1 MLKKCMKR
9 AFVILMC
16 VSFFIVNP
24 HFIFFG
30 AFYSYAL
37 PSSVSVKG
45 TSVNIRSGPGTAY
58 TLLGTV
64 PLGYKIAP
72 LDTVSDSSGNG
83 KTWYRFIYNNQSA
96 YIRSD
101 FTKEMSVYSY
111 DATFEADLNMKGFP
125 ESYKDAL
132 RDLHANYPNWIFT
145 LHRTGLD
152 FSYVV
157 DNELIGTRTL
167 VNATSISS
175 FKSTDEGKYD
185 YKTSKWPTFDGNA
198 WVAASRAVTAAY
210 LDPRN
215 FLYVP
220 YIFQFEHQTFNPNI
234 HTLAG
239 ILEMVK
245 DTFLD
250 SRVETDGLGGAANN
264 TINNYIIP
272 NIGDPGAITNPDAV
286 NSPIPS
292 GAPNIIYPNG
302 IENLPYDTSAPVVPI
317 LMNDKQNDTRVTGFS
332 SVYVPSDV
340 GSLENLGPAAGL
352 PGRALSGQSQII
364 DTTGEIID
372 EAESFS
378 YTYLPKGSYTYAE
391 LIYDACRQVNINP
404 YVVVSMILQEQGK
417 NGSDSVSGKNAKF
430 PSAYNY
436 GNINAFAGGG
446 LTPIENGLKYALTEG
461 SYNRPWNTK
470 EKGIYG
476 LCDFYANSYVR
487 GGQDTF
493 YLKKWN
499 VQGQNPFK
507 HQYMTN
513 VAGAAAEGQLLGNAY
528 DEVLMKLPHEF
539 KIPYY
544 TGMSE
549 TRYEVPTGDGSPNNR
564 LKSLNVANYVLTPTF
579 DPNVSDYSIIVDS
592 NVDSVFVTAEAYDN
606 KAAIGGIGNILTAT
620 SYTTV
625 IIYCVA
631 ENRDI
636 RQYNIHI
643 YKKGAEGVQTA
654 NIDNS
659 SATPIIFPNITE
671 NQFNNI
677 QNNNSSVNIE
687 NYNEGPVIPNILN
700 GNVQI
705 GVAPGQ

>member
-1 MLKKCMKR
+1 
-9 AFVILMC
+9 MC
-16 VSFFIVNP
+16 VSFFIVDP
-24 HFIFFG
+24 HFIFFA

-37 PSSVSVKG
+37 PNAVSVKG
-45 TSVNIRSGPGTAY
+45 TSVNVRSGPGTSY
-58 TLLGTV
+58 SLLGTV
-64 PLGYKIAP
+64 PLGYKLTS
-72 LDTVSDSSGNG
+72 LDSLSDTSGNG
-83 KTWYRFIYNNQSA
+83 KTWYRFRFNDQNA

-101 FTKEMSVYSY
+101 FTKEMESYSY
-111 DATFEADLNMKGFP
+111 DAAFEADLNMKGFP

-215 FLYVP
+215 FLYAP
-220 YIFQFEHQTFNPNI
+220 YVFQFEHQTFNPNI

-245 DTFLD
+245 GTFLD
-250 SRVETDGLGGAANN
+250 TRVETEGIGAAAYNN
-264 TINNYIIP
+264 NFIIP
-272 NIGDPGAITNPDAV
+272 NLGSSDSINNTPINPDIIMPLV
-286 NSPIPS
+286 PS
-292 GAPNIIYPNG
+292 NDSNIIYPSG
-302 IENLPYDTSAPVVPI
+302 VENMPYDTNAPVVPI
-317 LMNDKQNDTRVTGFS
+317 IMNENNERDTSVVAFS
-332 SVYVPSDV
+332 SVYIPSDI

-352 PGRALSGQSQII
+352 PGRALSGQSQIV

-378 YTYLPKGSYTYAE
+378 YAYLPKGSYTYAE
-391 LIYDACRQVNINP
+391 LIYDACRQVNLNP

-417 NGSDSVSGKNAKF
+417 DGSDSVSGKNIKF

-446 LTPIENGLKYALTEG
+446 LTSIENGLKYALTEG

-499 VQGQNPFK
+499 VQGMNPFK

-528 DEVLMKLPHEF
+528 DEVLMQLPHEF

-549 TRYEVPTGDGSPNNR
+549 TRYEMPTGDGSPNNR

-592 NVDSVFVTAEAYDN
+592 NVSSVFITAESYDN
-606 KAAIGGIGNILTAT
+606 KAAIGGIGNILTNT
-620 SYTTV
+620 SYTTA

-643 YKKGAEGVQTA
+643 YKKGAENVQVA
-654 NIDNS
+654 NIDSNS
-659 SATPIIFPNITE
+659 VPIIFGNAAG
-671 NQFNNI
+671 NQFNNT
-677 QNNNSSVNIE
+677 QNYNNNINVE
-687 NYNEGPVIPNILN
+687 NYSEGPVIPNIIN

>member
-16 VSFFIVNP
+16 VSFFIVDP

-37 PSSVSVKG
+37 PSAVYVKG
-45 TSVNIRSGPGTAY
+45 TSVNIRSGPGTSY
-58 TLLGTV
+58 SLLGTV

-72 LDTVSDSSGNG
+72 LDTISDSSGNG
-83 KTWYRFIYNNQSA
+83 KSWYRFRYNDQNA

-101 FTKEMSVYSY
+101 FTKEMSTYSY
-111 DATFEADLNMKGFP
+111 DATFEAELNMKGFP

-157 DNELIGTRTL
+157 DNELVGTRTL

-245 DTFLD
+245 GSFLD
-250 SRVETDGLGGAANN
+250 TRVETDGLGAAVYNN
-264 TINNYIIP
+264 INNNYIIP
-272 NIGDPGAITNPDAV
+272 NVPN
-286 NSPIPS
+286 
-292 GAPNIIYPNG
+292 APNVP
-302 IENLPYDTSAPVVPI
+302 NLPYDTSGVVVPVVPI
-317 LMNDKQNDTRVTGFS
+317 LMNDRNEDTVVTGFS
-332 SVYVPSDV
+332 SVYIPSDV

-372 EAESFS
+372 EFESFP

-391 LIYDACRQVNINP
+391 LIYDACRQVNVNP

-446 LTPIENGLKYALTEG
+446 FTPIENGLKYALTEG

-549 TRYEVPTGDGSPNNR
+549 TRYEMPTGDGSPNNR

-579 DPNVSDYSIIVDS
+579 DPNVTDYSLIIES
-592 NVDSVFVTAEAYDN
+592 NIPSVFVTAEAYDN
-606 KAAIGGIGNILTAT
+606 KAAIGGIGNILTTT

-625 IIYCVA
+625 VIYCVA

-643 YKKGAEGVQTA
+643 YKKGVEGVQVSNLDSNTV
-654 NIDNS
+654 
-659 SATPIIFPNITE
+659 PIIYPGAPV
-671 NQFNNI
+671 NQFNNV
-677 QNNNSSVNIE
+677 QNNNNINQE
-687 NYNEGPVIPNILN
+687 NYSEGPVIPNILN
-700 GNVQI
+700 PNIQI

>member
-1 MLKKCMKR
+1 
-9 AFVILMC
+9 MC
-16 VSFFIVNP
+16 VSFFIVDP

-30 AFYSYAL
+30 AIYSYAL
-37 PSSVSVKG
+37 PSAVSVKG
-45 TSVNIRSGPGTAY
+45 TSVNIRSGPGTSY
-58 TLLGTV
+58 SLLGTV
-64 PLGYKIAP
+64 PLGYKLNP
-72 LDTVSDSSGNG
+72 LDSLNDSSGNG
-83 KTWYRFIYNNQSA
+83 KIWYKFRYNDQNA

-101 FTKEMSVYSY
+101 FTREMSTYSY
-111 DATFEADLNMKGFP
+111 DATFEADLNMKCFP

-245 DTFLD
+245 GSFLD
-250 SRVETDGLGGAANN
+250 VRVETEGIGNLSN
-264 TINNYIIP
+264 INSSFTIP
-272 NIGDPGAITNPDAV
+272 NIGNDGNINNAPINPNV
-286 NSPIPS
+286 VTPLLPS
-292 GAPNIIYPNG
+292 NDSNIIYPSG
-302 IENLPYDTSAPVVPI
+302 IENMPYDNNAPVVPI
-317 LMNDKQNDTRVTGFS
+317 LMNSDNKKDTLVTGFS
-332 SVYVPSDV
+332 SVYIPNDV
-340 GSLENLGPAAGL
+340 GNIENLGPAAGL
-352 PGRALSGQSQII
+352 PGRTLSGQSGII

-372 EAESFS
+372 EAESFA

-391 LIYDACRQVNINP
+391 LIYDACRQVNLNP

-417 NGSDSVSGKNAKF
+417 DGSDSVSGKNAKF

-436 GNINAFAGGG
+436 GNINSFAGGG

-499 VQGQNPFK
+499 VQGVNLFK

-544 TGMSE
+544 DGMSE
-549 TRYEVPTGDGSPNNR
+549 TRYEMPTGDGSPNNR

-579 DPNVSDYSIIVDS
+579 DPNVSDYSIIVDG
-592 NVDSVFVTAEAYDN
+592 NVQSVFITAESFDN
-606 KAAIGGIGNILTAT
+606 KAAIGGIGNILTNT
-620 SYTTV
+620 SYTTA

-643 YKKGAEGVQTA
+643 YKKGAENVA
-654 NIDNS
+654 AMSYDSNS
-659 SATPIIFPNITE
+659 VPIIFGNPVVN
-671 NQFNNI
+671 NNI
-677 QNNNSSVNIE
+677 NIE
-687 NYNEGPVIPNILN
+687 NNGEGPVIPNISN

-705 GVAPGQ
+705 GIAPYQ

>member
-9 AFVILMC
+9 AFVFLMC
-16 VSFFIVNP
+16 VSFFIVDP
-24 HFIFFG
+24 HFIFFS
-30 AFYSYAL
+30 AIYTYAL
-37 PSSVSVKG
+37 PSAVSVKG

-58 TLLGTV
+58 SLLGTV

-72 LDTVSDSSGNG
+72 LESISDSSGNG
-83 KTWYRFIYNNQSA
+83 KTWYRFRYNDQNA

-101 FTKEMSVYSY
+101 FTKEMSTYSY
-111 DATFEADLNMKGFP
+111 DATFEAELNMQGFP

-185 YKTSKWPTFDGNA
+185 YVTSKWPTFDGNA

-220 YIFQFEHQTFNPNI
+220 YVFQFEHHTFNPNI

-250 SRVETDGLGGAANN
+250 TRVETDGLSAAAYNVS
-264 TINNYIIP
+264 NNYNIP
-272 NIGDPGAITNPDAV
+272 NVPNA
-286 NSPIPS
+286 PS
-292 GAPNIIYPNG
+292 G
-302 IENLPYDTSAPVVPI
+302 IESMPYDTSAPVVPI
-317 LMNDKQNDTRVTGFS
+317 LMNDKKEEDVQVTGFS
-332 SVYVPSDV
+332 SVYVPNNV
-340 GSLENLGPAAGL
+340 GSIENLGPAAGL

-372 EAESFS
+372 EVESFP

-391 LIYDACRQVNINP
+391 LIYDACRQVNVNP
-404 YVVVSMILQEQGK
+404 YVVVAMILQEQGK

-549 TRYEVPTGDGSPNNR
+549 NRYEMPTGDGSPNNR

-579 DPNVSDYSIIVDS
+579 DPNVSDYSLIVES
-592 NVDSVFVTAEAYDN
+592 NVQSVFVTAEAYDN
-606 KAAIGGIGNILTAT
+606 KAAIGGIGNILTNT

-625 IIYCVA
+625 VIYCVA

-643 YKKGAEGVQTA
+643 YKKGAEGVQVS
-654 NIDNS
+654 NIDSN
-659 SATPIIFPNITE
+659 TVPIIFPGAPIDQTSSV
-671 NQFNNI
+671 
-677 QNNNSSVNIE
+677 QNNNNNINVE
-687 NYNEGPVIPNILN
+687 NYSEGPVIPNILN
-700 GNVQI
+700 PNIQI